1 MDGLRKWEVGELDGW
16 EGRGMNGKGWKGM
29 KKNFVNQTITISVF
43 IRPLPPSNQITT
55 PTLQSKR
62 IEKMTGLNYLFRD
75 GEELIN
81 KWKEV
86 AKQSPQRERTSW
98 KIFNIFVGGKTF
110 RDGYFYVH
118 MPRSVLFAYDF

>member
-1 MDGLRKWEVGELDGW
+1 MDG
-16 EGRGMNGKGWKGM
+16 RGGGWKGAEM
-29 KKNFVNQTITISVF
+29 GAAEGKCGRIETKNFVNQTITISVF

-118 MPRSVLFAYDF
+118 MPRSVIFCL